1 MSGVTDATP
10 AWFKDAACLGM
21 PPGIFY
27 TDEDGVRASAKQAK
41 ETCAECEVR
50 SNCLED
56 AVARKEPHGIWGGM
70 TPSQRERY
78 TATRLVIHTSETYR
92 RYGRRAS

>member
-1 MSGVTDATP
+1 MTATDPTP
-10 AWFKDAACLGM
+10 AWMREAACLGM
-21 PPGIFY
+21 PAGVFY
-27 TDEDGVRASAKQAK
+27 TDDAGKRASAAQARA
-41 ETCAECEVR
+41 TCAECPVCDD
-50 SNCLED
+50 CLAD

-78 TATRLVIHTSETYR
+78 TATRLILHSSETYR